1 MAYTITGKILLIGS
15 VESIPYQDKV
25 FRKRELVLDASRF
38 NPMTGEQYQNFPK
51 LEVIGK
57 HVDELDGFQ
66 AGQMVTVSFAITGRR
81 IEKDGKVSYFT
92 NLQAFKFE
100 PYQRH
105 GKTQGYNQAPSYPQ
119 QAAQTVQNTQQAEQI
134 QPMPSQGEVP
144 SKQDGDD
151 LPF

>member
-15 VESIPYQDKV
+15 VESIPYKDKV

-81 IEKDGKVSYFT
+81 IEKDGEVSYFT

-105 GKTQGYNQAPSYPQ
+105 GQTQGYNQAPSYTQ
-119 QAAQTVQNTQQAEQI
+119 QAAQTVQNTQQAEQT

-144 SKQDGDD
+144 SKQEGDD

>member
-25 FRKRELVLDASRF
+25 FRKRELVLDASRY

-57 HVDELDGFQ
+57 HVDELNGFQ
-66 AGQMVTVSFAITGRR
+66 AGQMVTVSFAISGRR
-81 IEKDGKVSYFT
+81 IDKNGEANYFT

-100 PYQRH
+100 PYQLH
-105 GKTQGYNQAPSYPQ
+105 GQAQGYNQAPSHQQ
-119 QAAQTVQNTQQAEQI
+119 QADQTVQNTQQTEQI
-134 QPMPSQGEVP
+134 QPMIGQGEVP
-144 SKQDGDD
+144 SRQDGND